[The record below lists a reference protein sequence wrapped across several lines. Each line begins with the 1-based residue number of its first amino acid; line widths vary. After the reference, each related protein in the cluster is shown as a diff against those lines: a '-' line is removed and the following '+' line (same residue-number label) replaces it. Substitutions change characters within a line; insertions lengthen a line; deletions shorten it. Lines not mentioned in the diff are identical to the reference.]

1 MARFYGTL
9 KGRGKTDAS
18 RCGTASTGIIA
29 TAAGRHG
36 AIQVSLFDSAPPG
49 SYASVGHRDWAIVE
63 MVPWKGVGNR
73 CVLHN
78 GPVDTP
84 MPRSTVVA
92 PEPEDTDDMVL
103 VTREQARM
111 LEVLGFRAPSG

>member
-1 MARFYGTL
+1 M
-9 KGRGKTDAS
+9 
-18 RCGTASTGIIA
+18 
-29 TAAGRHG
+29 
-36 AIQVSLFDSAPPG
+36 SLLDSCQPG
-49 SYASVGHRDWAIVE
+49 SCASVGHRDWAIVE
-63 MVPWKGVGNR
+63 MIPWNGVGNR